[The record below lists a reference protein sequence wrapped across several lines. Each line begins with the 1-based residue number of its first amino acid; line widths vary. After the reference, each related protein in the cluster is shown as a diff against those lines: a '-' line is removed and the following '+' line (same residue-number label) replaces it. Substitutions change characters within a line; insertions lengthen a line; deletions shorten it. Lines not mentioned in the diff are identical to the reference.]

1 MQRLQTCY
9 QNNIQS
15 ILKTTIMNTQEAI
28 SIIVDMQTLP
38 PQIDYVSPG
47 EKKKYHDAEDFIK
60 ALPTDEKIKAHQKIN
75 SEVSS
80 YYKED
85 KNGISVAYM
94 DSLF

>member
-1 MQRLQTCY
+1 
-9 QNNIQS
+9 
-15 ILKTTIMNTQEAI
+15 MNTQEAI
-28 SIIVDMQTLP
+28 SIIVHMETLP

-47 EKKKYHDAEDFIK
+47 QKKKYHDAEDFIN
-60 ALPTDEKIKAHQKIN
+60 ALPVEEKIKAHQQIN

-80 YYKED
+80 YYKPD